1 MTTAITIKVVC
12 SYDNESSVVPN
23 TLTQKLYVVKEK
35 VRNHDEMHCEYKL
48 QKVSADPLAK
58 GLPPSV
64 YREHTVDMG
73 LWYSLCFPDN
83 KGPKAKESI
92 SERRRVL

>member
-1 MTTAITIKVVC
+1 MNGRQMFT
-12 SYDNESSVVPN
+12 
-23 TLTQKLYVVKEK
+23 
-35 VRNHDEMHCEYKL
+35 
-48 QKVSADPLAK
+48 DPLAK

-83 KGPKAKESI
+83 KGPKVKVPI
-92 SERRRVL
+92 SEPRGVLQLLSLSVIDRDDEACSYALIRDGVGKQRIKNVESKD

>member
-1 MTTAITIKVVC
+1 MIAKVF
-12 SYDNESSVVPN
+12 
-23 TLTQKLYVVKEK
+23 
-35 VRNHDEMHCEYKL
+35 
-48 QKVSADPLAK
+48 ADPLIK

-73 LWYSLCFPDN
+73 LWYSLYLPDN

-92 SERRRVL
+92 SEQRRVL